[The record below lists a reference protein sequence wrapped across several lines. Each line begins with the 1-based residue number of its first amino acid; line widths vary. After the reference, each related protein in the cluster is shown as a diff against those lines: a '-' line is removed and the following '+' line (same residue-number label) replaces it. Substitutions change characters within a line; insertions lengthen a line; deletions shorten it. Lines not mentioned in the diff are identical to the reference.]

1 MDIRE
6 TIISPFYYEF
16 ADFLK
21 HHFDHKVQKISLNA
35 GFTCPNR
42 DGTKGQGGCTYC
54 NNQTFNPEY
63 CKTEKSITQQL
74 NEGKRFFSRKYPTM
88 KYLAYFQAYS
98 NTYAK
103 IDELK
108 HKYEEAINVD
118 GVVGLIIGTRPDCMP
133 DSLLLYLEEL
143 NRHIFLFIEYGIE
156 TTNDNTLKHV
166 HRRHTYADTVDAV
179 ERTATRGIFTGG
191 HIILGL
197 PGESRKSM
205 VKQATVLSRLPLT
218 TLKIHQ
224 LQLIRGTR
232 MAHEYEEYPQSFQL
246 FNIDDYIELVI
257 DFIEHL
263 RPDIALDRFISQS
276 PKELLIAP
284 NWGIKNYEFTALLQ
298 KRMREKQAYQG
309 KFYSK

>member
-1 MDIRE
+1 
-6 TIISPFYYEF
+6 
-16 ADFLK
+16 
-21 HHFDHKVQKISLNA
+21 
-35 GFTCPNR
+35 
-42 DGTKGQGGCTYC
+42 
-54 NNQTFNPEY
+54 
-63 CKTEKSITQQL
+63 SITQQL

>member
-1 MDIRE
+1 MDIRK
-6 TIISPFYYEF
+6 TIISPLYYEF

-21 HHFDHKVQKISLNA
+21 HHFDYKVQKISLNA

-63 CKTEKSITQQL
+63 CQTEKSITQQL
-74 NEGKRFFSRKYPTM
+74 NEGKQFFSRKYPSM

-103 IDELK
+103 MDELK
-108 HKYEEAINVD
+108 RKYEEALNVD
-118 GVVGLIIGTRPDCMP
+118 GVVGLVIATRPDCMP
-133 DSLLLYLEEL
+133 DSLLRYLEEL
-143 NRHIFLFIEYGIE
+143 NRHIFLLIEYGIE
-156 TTNDNTLKHV
+156 TTNNNTLKHI
-166 HRRHTYADTVDAV
+166 HRKHTYADAVDAM
-179 ERTATRGIFTGG
+179 ERTAARGIFTGG
-191 HIILGL
+191 HLLFGL

-232 MAHEYEEYPQSFQL
+232 MAREYEEYPQSFRL
-246 FNIDDYIELVI
+246 FRIDDYIELII
-257 DFIEHL
+257 DFVEHL
-263 RPDIALDRFISQS
+263 RPDMALDRFISQS
-276 PKELLIAP
+276 PEELLIAP
-284 NWGIKNYEFTALLQ
+284 HWGMKNYEFTALLQ